1 MCKQVSSAAV
11 KKNYKFVWRLMRDQS
26 ESSKN
31 THQTLANLA
40 RANSSFTCLSPLT
53 FVAIVVVV
61 VDFMA
66 VVVVIEI

>member
-1 MCKQVSSAAV
+1 
-11 KKNYKFVWRLMRDQS
+11 MRDQS